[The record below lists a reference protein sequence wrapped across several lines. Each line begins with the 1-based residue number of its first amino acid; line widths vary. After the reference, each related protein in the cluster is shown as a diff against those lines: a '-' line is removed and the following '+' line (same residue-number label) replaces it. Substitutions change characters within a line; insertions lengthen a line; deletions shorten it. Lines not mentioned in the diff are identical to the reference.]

1 MAEGNAGMSAAAT
14 SAVDV
19 GGSRRLIGQL
29 SRAAVTD
36 VLQYTPHIPSI
47 CCAAAHPHLR
57 YAREAVAGTR
67 VAEGSAHHRS
77 DLYVCWDWTT
87 NCEYHSLSGAEEE
100 LEADLRQL
108 GWWLTRPFTEDGKP
122 MTMEVN
128 VKREVSYHPPLS
140 STPSATAAATEAPP
154 AGFEGILLILTQP
167 PFQRTDVGI
176 SCLRSLIVTPNRK
189 EVSKTAMELIGQ
201 LAYLEKLESFTQFLT
216 LPLPS
221 LTSVSVLRLHNV
233 RALTSLESLVPLSG
247 LKRISLCRCAS
258 LHSLAALSQLRELK
272 ELRLSDCRVLDARGN
287 YSACR
292 RLTSVSMRWCGA
304 VLHVGDLATLPNLR
318 DLDCSYSGVRNLESL
333 TQFSQLRR
341 LCLRGCHSIHELFHA
356 MDAFAALL
364 EPPGAVAANEISS
377 AFLDRV
383 AAPTIVDQHVSLSA
397 VNKLTSTGEASA
409 PPACTLLYPALS
421 TTMPSP
427 ASSFSQLE
435 ELDVGESSLVSLSGL
450 PQCAPELRH
459 LTVRECQQL
468 HSLSPLGELLK
479 LTSVDASF
487 SGVDDLEGLSE
498 SVSLQYVNLRN
509 CVRLRTA
516 ASLARV
522 RSLHEIDL
530 SAANQNCIICVCN
543 NELDKRNERTAGP
556 CARRRR
562 SEPLRQRLLMLS
574 GPVGG
579 VDDIRIDTAVT
590 QRSSHR
596 LVQHCVLRQEAE
608 ALLRQPLEQVLATE
622 ARLQEEMW

>member
-1 MAEGNAGMSAAAT
+1 MAKGSAGMSAAAT
-14 SAVDV
+14 SAVGV
-19 GGSRRLIGQL
+19 GGSRRSIEQL

-36 VLQYTPHIPSI
+36 MLQYTPHIPSI
-47 CCAAAHPHLR
+47 CCAAAHPYLR

-87 NCEYHSLSGAEEE
+87 NYEYHSLSGAEEE

-128 VKREVSYHPPLS
+128 VKREASYHPPLP
-140 STPSATAAATEAPP
+140 STPSATATATKAPP
-154 AGFEGILLILTQP
+154 AGFESILRILTQP

-189 EVSKTAMELIGQ
+189 EVSKTAIELIGQ
-201 LAYLEKLESFTQFLT
+201 LTHLEKLESFTQFLA

-233 RALTSLESLVPLSG
+233 RALTSLEPLVPLSG

-258 LHSLAALSQLRELK
+258 LHSLAALSQLRELN

-318 DLDCSYSGVRNLESL
+318 DLDCSYSGVRDLESL
-333 TQFSQLRR
+333 KQCLQLRR

-356 MDAFAALL
+356 MDTSAALL
-364 EPPGAVAANEISS
+364 KPPGGVAATEISR

-383 AAPTIVDQHVSLSA
+383 AAPAIVDEHVSLSA
-397 VNKLTSTGEASA
+397 ANKLTLTGDAST
-409 PPACTLLYPALS
+409 PPAGTVLYPVLS
-421 TTMPSP
+421 ITMPSP

-522 RSLHEIDL
+522 RSLREIDL

-543 NELDKRNERTAGP
+543 RELDTRNESTGGH
-556 CARRRR
+556 CVRRRR

-579 VDDIRIDTAVT
+579 VGDMHIDTAVT
-590 QRSSHR
+590 QRSSLRLLQHR
-596 LVQHCVLRQEAE
+596 VLRQEAE

-622 ARLQEEMW
+622 ARPQEAMW

>member
-1 MAEGNAGMSAAAT
+1 ME
-14 SAVDV
+14 
-19 GGSRRLIGQL
+19 QL

-67 VAEGSAHHRS
+67 VAEGSTRHRS
-77 DLYVCWDWTT
+77 DLYVYWDWTAS
-87 NCEYHSLSGAEEE
+87 CEYHSLSGAEEE
-100 LEADLRQL
+100 LEADLLQL

-128 VKREVSYHPPLS
+128 VKRVASCHPPFSL
-140 STPSATAAATEAPP
+140 TTSATATAREAPP
-154 AGFEGILLILTQP
+154 AGFESILHILTQP

-189 EVSKTAMELIGQ
+189 EMSKTAMELIGQ
-201 LAYLEKLESFTQFLT
+201 LTHLEKFESFTQFLI

-233 RALTSLESLVPLSG
+233 KALTSLESLLPLSG
-247 LKRISLCRCAS
+247 LKCISLSRCAS
-258 LHSLAALSQLRELK
+258 LRSLAALSQLPELREL
-272 ELRLSDCRVLDARGN
+272 RVSDCRVLDVRGN

-292 RLTSVSMRWCGA
+292 RLTSVSMRWCGV
-304 VLHVGDLATLPNLR
+304 VLHVGDLATFPNLH
-318 DLDCSYSGVRNLESL
+318 DLDCSYSGVRDLGSL
-333 TQFSQLRR
+333 TQCSQLRR
-341 LCLRGCHSIHELFHA
+341 LSLRGCRFAQELFHA
-356 MDAFAALL
+356 MDASAALL
-364 EPPGAVAANEISS
+364 EPPGTVGATEISS
-377 AFLDRV
+377 VFLDRV
-383 AAPTIVDQHVSLSA
+383 AAPAILDEQISLSA
-397 VNKLTSTGEASA
+397 SKKLMSTGDTSA
-409 PPACTLLYPALS
+409 PLARILLYPILS
-421 TTMPSP
+421 TVMPSP

-435 ELDVGESSLVSLSGL
+435 ELDLGESSLVSLSGL

-459 LTVRECQQL
+459 LTVCECQQL

-479 LTSVDASF
+479 LTFVDASF
-487 SGVDDLEGLSE
+487 SGVDELEGLSE

-509 CVRLRTA
+509 CTRLRTA

-522 RSLHEIDL
+522 RSLREVDL
-530 SAANQNCIICVCN
+530 SAANQSCIIYICSS
-543 NELDKRNERTAGP
+543 ELDTREESAGDP
-556 CARRRR
+556 CRRRR
-562 SEPLRQRLLMLS
+562 QSELILQSLLTLS

-579 VDDIRIDTAVT
+579 VGDIRIDTAVT

-596 LVQHCVLRQEAE
+596 LLQHRVLRQEAE
-608 ALLRQPLEQVLATE
+608 ELLRQPLEQLLATE
-622 ARLQEEMW
+622 AHLQEEMR